1 MKKLISTIFAFVAI
15 ALMTVLSSC
24 GGAPSNED
32 AGKIINKFE
41 SGDKLSESDYGTL
54 ISYIS
59 AAVDD
64 IAPINKE
71 IEDVAEKM
79 GYSKFPSEAIIE
91 RFGRINL
98 DDIDDANNTLDSNG
112 IDPDIKT
119 MLGCLQ
125 KIEKVGEKYVFL
137 KQAQQIVKYSGTYMG
152 DSNHDKVMKLRERIE
167 KDNIYAPFLFI

>member
-71 IEDVAEKM
+71 IQEVAEKW
-79 GYSKFPSEAIIE
+79 GTRNVP
-91 RFGRINL
+91 
-98 DDIDDANNTLDSNG
+98 
-112 IDPDIKT
+112 
-119 MLGCLQ
+119 Q
-125 KIEKVGEKYVFL
+125 K
-137 KQAQQIVKYSGTYMG
+137 
-152 DSNHDKVMKLRERIE
+152 
-167 KDNIYAPFLFI
+167 P